1 MQALGRVASSGHG
14 QAATCSTCLSREV
27 RDATGRNL
35 RDAAHN
41 PHCLTTMPLVAGA
54 RLGPYEIEAAIGAG
68 GMGEVYRARDTK
80 LHRDV
85 ALKVLPDAFANDPDR
100 LARFE
105 REAQVLASLNHP
117 HIAAIYGVEDAGST
131 RALVLEFVPGDTLA
145 DRIVRGHI
153 PINETLAIARQIA
166 LALEA
171 AHEHGIVHRDLKPS
185 NIKVRDDGTV
195 KVLDFGLAKA
205 LDTVTGV
212 SGRSQSPTL
221 TSPAM
226 TQAGVVL
233 GTAAYMSPEQARGQ
247 NADKRSDVWA
257 FGCVLY
263 EMLTGTPPFA
273 GDTVSDLV
281 ASVLRSDPD
290 WSRLPSPLAPSI
302 VTLVKRCLEKDRSRR
317 IADASV
323 ATFILNE
330 PLVAEPDDR
339 PAMERAQMHPWGWRQ
354 LAALG
359 AAGVVGAV
367 GAGAIVWYARPAV
380 EPPRV
385 SRLTITPPQ
394 TAPFRSTSGAN
405 LKVAISPDGMSLVY
419 PDDGGTLSLRRLD
432 SLEATPLTG
441 LGAPIDPFFSPD
453 GQWIGFFN
461 TNNSIQ
467 KVAVTGGLPMNL
479 VALGGAASRGATW
492 SDTGLII
499 FATTAASGLQTVPA
513 SGGHAE
519 VLTTPD
525 REKGEGD
532 HVLPQ
537 MLPRGRG
544 VLFTILPATGG
555 LDRAQA
561 AVLDLTTKTYKVILR
576 GGSQARYLPTG
587 HLVYA
592 AGATLRAVPFDL
604 DTLEVA
610 TSPPIPVLSHAAA
623 ASGAANFDV
632 SANGTLVYVTGQGDA
647 PTFKLVWVDRQ
658 GHEEVLAAPPR
669 SYLYPRLSPDGTR
682 VALDIRD
689 QDNDIWTWD
698 LQRETLTRVTID
710 PGLERF
716 PLWTSDGQRLIF
728 SSDRL
733 GESNVFVQTAIEVG
747 KSQRLLESPIIDV
760 PMSVSRDGRRLVLRR
775 NFDLMLLTLNDRDE
789 PAGPIQPLVQTPFQE
804 VTGVLSPDDKWLAY
818 GSDESGTFEIYVRPF
833 PDVRAGRSQV
843 SRGGGAQ
850 PVWSR
855 DGRELF
861 FFASTGELMSRS
873 ARDRH
878 GPPARRVRSLTQVTP
893 AGISRR
899 RQPTTSR
906 PMASDF

>member
-1 MQALGRVASSGHG
+1 MASPMSLTSG
-14 QAATCSTCLSREV
+14 T
-27 RDATGRNL
+27 
-35 RDAAHN
+35 
-41 PHCLTTMPLVAGA
+41 
-54 RLGPYEIEAAIGAG
+54 RLGPYEIQAAIGAG
-68 GMGEVYRARDTK
+68 GMGEVFRARDTK

-117 HIAAIYGVEDAGST
+117 PIAALYGIEDTGST
-131 RALVLEFVPGDTLA
+131 RALVLELVPGDTLA
-145 DRIVRGHI
+145 DRLVRG
-153 PINETLAIARQIA
+153 PLPTNEALAIARQIA
-166 LALEA
+166 QALEA

-185 NIKVRDDGTV
+185 NVKVRDDGTV

-205 LDTVTGV
+205 LDTVISV
-212 SGRSQSPTL
+212 SGRTQSPTL

-263 EMLTGTPPFA
+263 EMLTGTAPFA

-281 ASVLRSDPD
+281 ASVLRSEPD
-290 WSRLPSPLAPSI
+290 WSRLPSPLASSI
-302 VTLVKRCLEKDRSRR
+302 VTLVKRCLEKDRSKR

-339 PAMERAQMHPWGWRQ
+339 SAIERAKTHSWSWRQ
-354 LAALG
+354 LAAIAAALLVG
-359 AAGVVGAV
+359 AA
-367 GAGAIVWYARPAV
+367 GAGAIAWYSRPAP
-380 EPPRV
+380 EPTHV

-394 TAPFRSTSGAN
+394 AAPFRVTSGAN
-405 LKVAISPDGMSLVY
+405 LNVAISPDGSQIVY
-419 PDDGGTLSLRRLD
+419 PGDRGSLSLRRLD
-432 SLEATPLTG
+432 ALEATVLPG
-441 LGAPIDPFFSPD
+441 LGDPVDPFFSPD

-461 TNNSIQ
+461 TNNSIE
-467 KVAVTGGLPMNL
+467 KVAVTGGLATRL
-479 VALGGAASRGATW
+479 VGLGGAASRGAAW
-492 SDTGLII
+492 SDDGTVV
-499 FATTAASGLQTVPA
+499 FATTGASGLQRVPA
-513 SGGHAE
+513 AGGEAE

-525 REKGEGD
+525 RQKGEGD

-537 MLPRGRG
+537 ILPRGRG

-561 AVLDLTTKTYKVILR
+561 AVLDLASKTYKVIVR
-576 GGSQARYLPTG
+576 GGSHARYLPTG

-592 AGATLRAVPFDL
+592 AGGTLRAVPFDL
-604 DTLEVA
+604 DTLEA
-610 TSPPIPVLSHAAA
+610 AASPPIPVLSQAAGTT
-623 ASGAANFDV
+623 GAANFDV
-632 SANGTLVYVTGQGDA
+632 SANGTLVYVTGQGEA
-647 PTFKLVWVDRQ
+647 PTFRLVWVDRQ
-658 GHEEVLAAPPR
+658 GHEEVLSAPPR

-682 VALDIRD
+682 VALDVRD
-689 QDNDIWTWD
+689 QDNDIWMWD
-698 LQRETLTRVTID
+698 LRRETLTRVTVD

-716 PLWTSDGQRLIF
+716 PVWTSDSQRLFI

-733 GESNVFVQTAIEVG
+733 GQSNVFTQSATEVG
-747 KSQRLLESPIIDV
+747 KSDRLFENAGTDV
-760 PMSVSRDGRRLVLRR
+760 PLSVSKDGRRIILRR
-775 NFDLMLLTLNDRDE
+775 DFDLMLLTLNERGE
-789 PAGPIQPLVQTPFQE
+789 PAGPPQPLVPTPFRE
-804 VTGVLSPDDKWLAY
+804 VTGMLSPDDKWLAY
-818 GSDESGTFEIYVRPF
+818 GSDESGSFEIYVRPF
-833 PDVRAGRSQV
+833 PDVTAGRFQV

-861 FFASTGELMSRS
+861 FFAASEELMGVQVGPGPTWTAS
-873 ARDRH
+873 APRQIA
-878 GPPARRVRSLTQVTP
+878 PPGYLRGNFAAASTYDISPDGKRFLMIKRVETTPESSPVTLVVVQNWFEELKRTVP
-893 AGISRR
+893 VK
-899 RQPTTSR
+899 
-906 PMASDF
+906 